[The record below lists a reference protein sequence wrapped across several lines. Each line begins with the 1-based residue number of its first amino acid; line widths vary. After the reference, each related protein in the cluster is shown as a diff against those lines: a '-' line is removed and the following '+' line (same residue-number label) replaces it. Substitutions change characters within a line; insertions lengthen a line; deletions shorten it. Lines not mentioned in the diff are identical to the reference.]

1 MPDTCHQCGKTGDCA
16 KDCDL
21 QFNVHHMTVEELEAV
36 MEDCLAVLDVA
47 PQEMVGEL
55 LEQQQVLTK
64 DFVHCSE

>member
-1 MPDTCHQCGKTGDCA
+1 MAKLANDWA

-21 QFNVHHMTVEELEAV
+21 WFDVYHMTVEELEAL

-55 LEQQQVLTK
+55 LEQQQVPTK